1 MQKSSAQN
9 FLQYLQKLLRD
20 IMEYGEVT
28 EVEGTNKTTSMERK
42 DRSACIVLMRVSS
55 DNTSLITVSS
65 LGSGLR

>member
-1 MQKSSAQN
+1 
-9 FLQYLQKLLRD
+9 
-20 IMEYGEVT
+20 MEYGEVT
-28 EVEGTNKTTSMERK
+28 GVEGTNKTTSMERK